1 MPPRRSGAE
10 PEPTDVSPAFSAVA
24 PGRVN
29 LIGDHTDYMGGLVL
43 PMAIDLHTVVTGE
56 RGGDRIRLTSAQEH
70 EAVDLALPIGDPA
83 AVTPS
88 WGRYV
93 AGVAAQLQGDPGPA
107 GAVPLNGLTGT
118 VASTVPP
125 GSGLSSSAALELAV
139 ALALGASGS
148 PLELASMCQRA
159 ELAAT
164 GVPCGIMDQLCS
176 AAGVADHALL
186 IDCTTLQ
193 VTPVPVPT
201 DVAVWVVDSG
211 RPRTLDGS
219 AYAERRAE
227 CEAAAALIGPL
238 PSAPFEH
245 IDQLDDEL
253 HRRRARH
260 VRSECDRV
268 RAFAAALSA
277 DDPAGAGELMLDS
290 HASLR
295 DDFEVSTATL
305 DELVAE
311 LSARPGVHG
320 ARLTGA
326 GFGGSVVA
334 LTSPDVDLTDAGAGG
349 RRVVASAGASVE
361 DVADTP

>member
-1 MPPRRSGAE
+1 MSTTIR
-10 PEPTDVSPAFSAVA
+10 AVA

-43 PMAIDLHTVVTGE
+43 PMAIDLHTTVIGV
-56 RGGDRIRLTSAQEH
+56 RGGDRIRLTSAQDAEPL
-70 EAVDLALPIGDPA
+70 DLVLPVGDPA
-83 AVTPS
+83 LVTPA

-93 AGVAAQLQGDPGPA
+93 AGVAAELDAITVAEGR
-107 GAVPLNGLTGT
+107 NGVDGFTGT
-118 VASTVPP
+118 VSSTVPP

-139 ALALGASGS
+139 ALALGMDASAV
-148 PLELASMCQRA
+148 ELATRCQRA

-176 AAGVADHALL
+176 AAGVAGHALL
-186 IDCTTLQ
+186 IDCTTLE

-201 DVAVWVVDSG
+201 DLTVWVIDSG
-211 RPRTLDGS
+211 QPRTLDGS

-238 PSAPFEH
+238 PSAPAEH
-245 IDQLDDEL
+245 IELLDDEL

-268 RAFAAALSA
+268 RAFAAALAA
-277 DDPAGAGELMLDS
+277 DDAERAGELMLES

-295 DDFEVSTATL
+295 DDFEVSTPTL
-305 DELVAE
+305 DALVERLA
-311 LSARPGVHG
+311 ARPGVLG

-349 RRVVASAGASVE
+349 RRVVASAGAFVE
-361 DVADTP
+361 DVTDSP